1 MKNKNELTVNEFA
14 KICNTTIRTINH
26 YQELGLIQPAKIL
39 DNGYRIFTIHQ
50 VDQISSIMLYKDYGF
65 SLKQIKEIMTRT
77 DLKSQIDHLQMQ
89 KEMIE
94 NQKRMLMQKEERINH
109 TLNEIK
115 EASEHPDIFLTSLEE
130 QRITITL
137 ISNDTDR
144 HYINYLSDGF
154 RSGCVIN
161 PEQKKVTALYHT
173 ESSGQQTLS
182 GPCLCMYIASQTFE
196 TEKVLNIFQQA
207 SILHNTTLSNIYAEI
222 ILEANNFYLFK
233 YFMMMK

>member
-77 DLKSQIDHLQMQ
+77 DLKSQIDHLQIQ

-182 GPCLCMYIASQTFE
+182 GPCLCMYIAFQTFE

-233 YFMMMK
+233 YFGSLN

>member
-1 MKNKNELTVNEFA
+1 MKNKNELSVNEFA

-144 HYINYLSDGF
+144 HYINYLSD
-154 RSGCVIN
+154 C
-161 PEQKKVTALYHT
+161 
-173 ESSGQQTLS
+173 
-182 GPCLCMYIASQTFE
+182 
-196 TEKVLNIFQQA
+196 
-207 SILHNTTLSNIYAEI
+207 
-222 ILEANNFYLFK
+222 
-233 YFMMMK
+233 